1 MNKRQCEATK
11 IFKEDLLRFKDNKNL
26 IKKIEKTIN
35 ILANDL
41 EKSNELFF
49 YPIFEK
55 EKNFYPLPTK
65 YHQRIWA

>member
-41 EKSNELFF
+41 EKDS
-49 YPIFEK
+49 
-55 EKNFYPLPTK
+55 KNLSATK
-65 YHQRIWA
+65 SSLSRIIYLLERKVNL